1 MSFFSYVPCPPEP
14 TAYEIGQ
21 ASGYLH
27 IAATEKQASDA
38 TINYSLRGK
47 LYISSSGWLLM
58 QVPNDLGR
66 GAFDALHEPGVVLPS
81 RSSTDRYNAHVS
93 VMTAAEVAKIGGP
106 DKITERGHD
115 VAYTLGPVKTVAPTT
130 WDGVSMVW
138 YIAVRSPEL
147 EKIRKSYGLPPLI
160 KDHDFHITFAIRRTH
175 ALRNDGVSK
184 AADWQQAAK
193 DTWTSIKTK
202 MQDPAFQRDLITVG
216 GMTGIAGGLSGLTE
230 AVTAPPG
237 YRAEAAGRG
246 VFSGA
251 AGALAG
257 FAALKA
263 TRAFAN
269 PAADVTPQAA
279 ALAGLGAYA
288 TERLIRE
295 AKYPAEQALFGR
307 PSWEIRPDNIVE
319 MLKQDLADDK
329 QDDQHQD
336 GTLKLSSFF
345 ARAARS
351 TPIRYDAS
359 QGPLDNV
366 LKHFNRVREAGNR
379 HITEAAGTER
389 LFDAMQP
396 DRVIPRAQRVVT
408 GRQKPLVSAPVDR
421 IMSADS
427 LPAAADQ
434 ALRAAIGA

>member
-1 MSFFSYVPCPPEP
+1 MSFFSYTVEPPKP

-21 ASGYLH
+21 AAICLH
-27 IAATEKQASDA
+27 KAAHEKTASDA
-38 TINYSLRGK
+38 VLDYGLRGK
-47 LYISSSGWLLM
+47 LYLSSSGWLLM

-66 GAFDALHEPGVVLPS
+66 GAFDALHEPGVVLPQ

-115 VAYTLGPVKTVAPTT
+115 VAYTLGPVKTVEPAT
-130 WDGVSMVW
+130 WDGVSRVW
-138 YIAVRSPEL
+138 YIEVRSPEI
-147 EKIRKSYGLPPLI
+147 EKIRKSYGLPPRI
-160 KDHDFHITFAIRRTH
+160 KDHDFHITFAIRRTNI
-175 ALRNDGVSK
+175 LRNDGVSK

-193 DTWTSIKTK
+193 DTWNSIKTK
-202 MQDPAFQRDLITVG
+202 MQDPHFQKDLITVG

-230 AVTAPPG
+230 AITAPPG
-237 YRAEAAGRG
+237 YKAEAAGRG

-263 TRAFAN
+263 TKAFAN
-269 PAADVTPQAA
+269 QSADVSPQAA

-288 TERLIRE
+288 TERVIRE
-295 AKYPAEQALFGR
+295 ANYPAEQALFGR

-329 QDDQHQD
+329 HED
-336 GTLKLSSFF
+336 GTIKLSKFF
-345 ARAARS
+345 EQAARS
-351 TPIRYDAS
+351 TPIRYDVNK
-359 QGPLDNV
+359 GPLDNV
-366 LKHFNRVREAGNR
+366 LKHFNTVRNTGNR
-379 HITEAAGTER
+379 HIAEAAGTER
-389 LFDAMQP
+389 LFDAMRP
-396 DRVIPRAQRVVT
+396 DRVMPRLQRIVT
-408 GRQKPLVSAPVDR
+408 GKQQPLVSSPVDR
-421 IMSADS
+421 VMSADS